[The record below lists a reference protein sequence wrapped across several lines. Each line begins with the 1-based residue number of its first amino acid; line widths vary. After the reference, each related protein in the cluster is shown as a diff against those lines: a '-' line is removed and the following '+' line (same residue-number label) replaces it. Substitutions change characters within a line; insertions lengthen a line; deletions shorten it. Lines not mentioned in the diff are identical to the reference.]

1 MPDRGTSFAGLA
13 SAPAT
18 VDLLELL
25 QLLSELL
32 QLPCGNAS
40 GGDRPVSA
48 SAAVSASRPPAT
60 PVPASR
66 ALSG

>member
-18 VDLLELL
+18 VDLELL